1 MSNGEFQDFELD
13 VDLDSVEAWDGEQ
26 RPLVPAGAGYH
37 AKIVNVTNEG
47 KFLAVT
53 FEIDEGEHAGSKVY
67 NNYNFGNKVGKARL
81 KALCIAVGAPL
92 GRINGSDLVGQP
104 LYFDVVHNMSKGG
117 VSATGE
123 ALEPR
128 MFANVIRERAK
139 LDPQADGDAQGDADQ
154 QDPEPPPAARGNS
167 ATAQAQAQAQ
177 QPAADTAAT
186 NGAAGTKRTTRRA

>member
-13 VDLDSVEAWDGEQ
+13 VDLDNVEAWDGET
-26 RPLVPAGAGYH
+26 RPLVPQGEGYH

-47 KFLAVT
+47 KYLAVT

-92 GRINGSDLVGQP
+92 GRLNGSDLVGQP

-139 LDPQADGDAQGDADQ
+139 LEPQDGEADAGQ
-154 QDPEPPPAARGNS
+154 QDPEPPPVTRGNS
-167 ATAQAQAQAQ
+167 TAAAT
-177 QPAADTAAT
+177 PAAQPDAAAT
-186 NGAAGTKRTTRRA
+186 NGTATGKRTTRRA